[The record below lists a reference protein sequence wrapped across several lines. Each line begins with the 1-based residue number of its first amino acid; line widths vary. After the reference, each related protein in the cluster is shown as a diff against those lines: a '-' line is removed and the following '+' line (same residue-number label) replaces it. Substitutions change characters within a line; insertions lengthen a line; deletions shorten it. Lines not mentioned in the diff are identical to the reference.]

1 MVRSVSAGRR
11 SPALLPGTAV
21 PPLALKEKEGMAM
34 TIVEADRSVI
44 GGVDTHLDVHV
55 AAALDPIG
63 GLLGVESFVATPG
76 GYRAM
81 LEWLG
86 EFGTVDKV
94 GVEGTGAYGAGL
106 ARFLR
111 RAGVEVIE
119 VDRPNRQVRRTK
131 GKSDPADAVEAAR
144 AVLSGRASATPK
156 SRDGNVEAIR
166 ALLVAKR
173 SARDA
178 RLRALHQMRQLSYT
192 GPDQLRSRFKDLSI
206 AGLVAETAAMRP
218 RAARDPVLYATKV
231 SLTALGRRVILL
243 EDEIAG
249 VDELLSELVTTCA
262 PEMLELFGVGIDT
275 AATLLVTAG
284 DNPERLRSEA
294 AWAHLCGVAPIE
306 ASSGKVT
313 RHRLD
318 RGGDRNANQA
328 LWRIVMTR
336 LSSDQRTRAYMER
349 RTKEGRSK
357 REVMRILKRYVARE
371 VFKHLPRS

>member
-1 MVRSVSAGRR
+1 M
-11 SPALLPGTAV
+11 
-21 PPLALKEKEGMAM
+21 
-34 TIVEADRSVI
+34 
-44 GGVDTHLDVHV
+44 
-55 AAALDPIG
+55 
-63 GLLGVESFVATPG
+63 ESFVPTPG
-76 GYRAM
+76 GYRAL

-86 EFGTVDKV
+86 AFGTVHKV

-111 RAGVEVIE
+111 RAGVEVVE

-131 GKSDPADAVEAAR
+131 GKSDPTDAVEAAR
-144 AVLSGRASATPK
+144 AVLSGRAVGAPK

-166 ALLVAKR
+166 ALMVAKR

-192 GPDQLRSRFKDLSI
+192 GPDQLRSRLKGLSI
-206 AGLVAETAAMRP
+206 AELVAETAAMRA
-218 RAARDPVLYATKV
+218 RAVGDPVLYATKV
-231 SLTALGRRVILL
+231 SLTSLGRRVLCL

-249 VDELLSELVTTCA
+249 VDELLSHLVTTSA
-262 PEMLELFGVGIDT
+262 PEMLGLFGVGIDT

-294 AWAHLCGVAPIE
+294 AWAHLRGVAPIE

-336 LSSDQRTRAYMER
+336 LSFDPRTREYMER

-357 REVMRILKRYVARE
+357 REVIRILKRYVARE
-371 VFKHLPRS
+371 VFNHLPRA

>member
-1 MVRSVSAGRR
+1 M
-11 SPALLPGTAV
+11 
-21 PPLALKEKEGMAM
+21 
-34 TIVEADRSVI
+34 
-44 GGVDTHLDVHV
+44 
-55 AAALDPIG
+55 
-63 GLLGVESFVATPG
+63 ESFDASPR
-76 GYRAM
+76 GYKAM
-81 LEWLG
+81 FEWMG
-86 EFGTVDKV
+86 TFGTVSKV

-106 ARFLR
+106 GRFLR
-111 RAGVEVIE
+111 RAGIEVIE
-119 VDRPNRQVRRTK
+119 VDRPNRQARRTS

-144 AVLSGRASATPK
+144 AVLSGRATGTPK

-192 GPDQLRSRFKDLSI
+192 GPDQLRSRLKDLSI
-206 AGLVAETAAMRP
+206 TDLVAETAAMRP
-218 RAARDPVLYATKV
+218 RSSGDPVVYATKV
-231 SLTALGRRVILL
+231 SLAALGRRVLSL
-243 EDEIAG
+243 EDELVGI
-249 VDELLSELVTTCA
+249 DELLSDLVTRSA
-262 PEMLELFGVGIDT
+262 PEMLQLFGVGIDT

-284 DNPERLRSEA
+284 DNPQRLRSEA
-294 AWAHLCGVAPIE
+294 TWAHLCGVAPIE

-336 LSSDQRTRAYMER
+336 LAWDPRTRKYMER

-357 REVMRILKRYVARE
+357 REVIRILKRYVARE
-371 VFKHLPRS
+371 VFKYLPSA